1 MENATPSSPAPPYS
15 TGAGGRFSKPHV
27 SRKRLTT
34 PYDRPSLTTT
44 TNQSDDGGGWL
55 SKLVVNPARRL
66 IVSGATR
73 ILPSFFSNSESP
85 SAEAY
90 EYDSSGDRDN
100 EDVDGSVNA
109 FGDARHTLEASP
121 LDVPRSFGDA
131 GPSNE
136 RDKLK
141 GNSANAIIQQNKS
154 TNDFDQIEHM
164 IKGKQ
169 FSRDESCRLM
179 EILKSRL
186 VDDSVAEEEKKATNV
201 ISQEQ
206 DKVNDLDREIPS
218 IWKQYD
224 VETPMPHLQSNI
236 QDEVAA
242 SPIDIAKAYM
252 GSRAPETGLNTYGN
266 ISTDRRE
273 HEHNNP
279 FTSKPHFLIPSSK
292 SSTCW
297 PGAMVQ
303 DQRAYLTPQTQRSRY
318 GLHKFPQTPYSRTKP
333 NLYQLQSDSRS
344 PNISLTTL
352 RQSCTPNFQQAKT
365 SSDVVVDDDYE
376 SVGPI
381 RRMRNKFVSKPR
393 SEGPRS
399 FSSAQIASCSNAST
413 SFVPVFQRN
422 PITASTSN
430 FHSADKYEQ
439 TSNNYA
445 NSAEPSNERAKK
457 ILDRLDRHMPIPKE
471 KAAELKLPTEWKRLP
486 TQDKTSITPV
496 LAPVTGSNLQKSGT
510 LSENKSFLKGTDG
523 VNFEDDKK
531 TSNAATKIYTSVN
544 DTGAG
549 PSIGFKNTG
558 VANEVPPPLAAGF
571 TFPPPSVCHNCRFH
585 LMAEA
590 SSNESPIITTI
601 PISTPSLTIVHF
613 PSSLKLTSTNYLGWK
628 TQVEATLHGLD
639 LFKYIDGTHP
649 PPPPTIAPTGQSLP
663 HPDFSTWFRQDR
675 LLFGALVG
683 TLSPPI
689 VPLITNASSSL
700 DAWKILSN
708 TYASPSRGH
717 IKQLQHRLKQSTKTP
732 TQTITDYM
740 QSVKTLVDELS
751 LLGKSMDAEDITD
764 IVLNGLDQSSYKPV
778 IAAIHARDNPIS
790 FHELHEKLINHE
802 LSLAQLP
809 SPPPNIHQPT
819 TAFLTHS

>member
-15 TGAGGRFSKPHV
+15 TGAGGRFSKPHA
-27 SRKRLTT
+27 SRKRPTN
-34 PYDRPSLTTT
+34 PYDRPSLTTA
-44 TNQSDDGGGWL
+44 TNKSVDGGGWL
-55 SKLVVNPARRL
+55 SKLVVNPTRRL

-100 EDVDGSVNA
+100 EDVDDSVNA

-186 VDDSVAEEEKKATNV
+186 VDDSVAEEEKKATNS
-201 ISQEQ
+201 ISQGQ

-399 FSSAQIASCSNAST
+399 FSSAQIASFSNAST
-413 SFVPVFQRN
+413 SFVPVFQ
-422 PITASTSN
+422 ITASASN

-439 TSNNYA
+439 TSKNYA
-445 NSAEPSNERAKK
+445 NSAGPSNERAKK

-558 VANEVPPPLAAGF
+558 VANETYAVINSKEKEKSQPWLIDNQINSQDLTRKRPSQPILKPISFKRPDPQQVISSDNGGGF
-571 TFPPPSVCHNCRFH
+571 TFS
-585 LMAEA
+585 
-590 SSNESPIITTI
+590 
-601 PISTPSLTIVHF
+601 
-613 PSSLKLTSTNYLGWK
+613 
-628 TQVEATLHGLD
+628 
-639 LFKYIDGTHP
+639 
-649 PPPPTIAPTGQSLP
+649 
-663 HPDFSTWFRQDR
+663 FS
-675 LLFGALVG
+675 G
-683 TLSPPI
+683 
-689 VPLITNASSSL
+689 NASSASEPL
-700 DAWKILSN
+700 
-708 TYASPSRGH
+708 SPSIRPSF
-717 IKQLQHRLKQSTKTP
+717 L
-732 TQTITDYM
+732 
-740 QSVKTLVDELS
+740 
-751 LLGKSMDAEDITD
+751 
-764 IVLNGLDQSSYKPV
+764 
-778 IAAIHARDNPIS
+778 PIS
-790 FHELHEKLINHE
+790 APLSKELPIIPAYSFGTKKYGEQVVF
-802 LSLAQLP
+802 SFP
-809 SPPPNIHQPT
+809 STSNAPVDDGASDLKFNFRSDRNRVSFGSIGKN
-819 TAFLTHS
+819 AVAN

>member
-1 MENATPSSPAPPYS
+1 MMAVVGCRSLWSILHDVSLSVAPPEYFH
-15 TGAGGRFSKPHV
+15 RFSPIQNL
-27 SRKRLTT
+27 RPPKRMSTIH
-34 PYDRPSLTTT
+34 
-44 TNQSDDGGGWL
+44 
-55 SKLVVNPARRL
+55 LV
-66 IVSGATR
+66 IV
-73 ILPSFFSNSESP
+73 
-85 SAEAY
+85 
-90 EYDSSGDRDN
+90 
-100 EDVDGSVNA
+100 
-109 FGDARHTLEASP
+109 
-121 LDVPRSFGDA
+121 LDVPRSIGDA

-154 TNDFDQIEHM
+154 TSDFDQIEHM

-201 ISQEQ
+201 ISQGQ

-242 SPIDIAKAYM
+242 SPIDIAIAYM

-303 DQRAYLTPQTQRSRY
+303 DQRAYLAPQTQRSRY

-333 NLYQLQSDSRS
+333 N
-344 PNISLTTL
+344 
-352 RQSCTPNFQQAKT
+352 T
-365 SSDVVVDDDYE
+365 SSDVVMDDDYE

-381 RRMRNKFVSKPR
+381 RRMRNKFVSKPH

-399 FSSAQIASCSNAST
+399 FSSAQVASCSNAST

-430 FHSADKYEQ
+430 FHTADKYEQ
-439 TSNNYA
+439 TSKNYA
-445 NSAEPSNERAKK
+445 NSAGPSNERVKK
-457 ILDRLDRHMPIPKE
+457 ILDRLERHMPTPKE

-496 LAPVTGSNLQKSGT
+496 LAPVTGPNLQKSGT
-510 LSENKSFLKGTDG
+510 LSENKSFLNGTDG
-523 VNFEDDKK
+523 VNFEDKK

-558 VANEVPPPLAAGF
+558 TANETYAVINSKEKEKSQPWLIDNQINSQDLTRKRPSKPILKPISFKRPDPQQIISSDNGGGF
-571 TFPPPSVCHNCRFH
+571 TFS
-585 LMAEA
+585 
-590 SSNESPIITTI
+590 
-601 PISTPSLTIVHF
+601 
-613 PSSLKLTSTNYLGWK
+613 
-628 TQVEATLHGLD
+628 
-639 LFKYIDGTHP
+639 
-649 PPPPTIAPTGQSLP
+649 
-663 HPDFSTWFRQDR
+663 FS
-675 LLFGALVG
+675 G
-683 TLSPPI
+683 
-689 VPLITNASSSL
+689 NASS
-700 DAWKILSN
+700 
-708 TYASPSRGH
+708 ASELLTPS
-717 IKQLQHRLKQSTKTP
+717 IMPSFP
-732 TQTITDYM
+732 
-740 QSVKTLVDELS
+740 
-751 LLGKSMDAEDITD
+751 
-764 IVLNGLDQSSYKPV
+764 
-778 IAAIHARDNPIS
+778 PIS
-790 FHELHEKLINHE
+790 AP
-802 LSLAQLP
+802 LSKEPPIIPAYSFGTKKYGEQVVFSFP
-809 SPPPNIHQPT
+809 STSNAPVDDGASDLKFNFRSDRKRVSFGSIGKN
-819 TAFLTHS
+819 AVAN